1 MIIKKKNSSK
11 NMRKKGRKLSMIA
24 FRIMRKNKAEKMIRK
39 ERWINAY
46 KL

>member
-11 NMRKKGRKLSMIA
+11 NMRKKGRKLSMIV
-24 FRIMRKNKAEKMIRK
+24 FRIMRKNKSEKMIRK

>member
-1 MIIKKKNSSK
+1 MIIKKNSSK
-11 NMRKKGRKLSMIA
+11 NMRKKERKLSKIA
-24 FRIMRKNKAEKMIRK
+24 FRIMRKNKSEKMIRK